1 MIALDLGIGGLEGDL
16 WRVVFL
22 MTRIGAALLAAPFFG
37 ASNIPVMVRVSFTG
51 AMAIF
56 VSIWLPEIV
65 TPPALLTLDGMLAL
79 AGEAL
84 IGLMLGFVLQ
94 IAFAAPTIAA
104 EVIGGS
110 MGMSMAQTSDP
121 GTGGTTTAF
130 GQYFIIV
137 LALVGAVFNAFII
150 IVLTLIFLAT
160 GAHLQW
166 IALVTESYHAFP
178 PGQTWVAPER
188 FEAIA
193 GFGGTLFET
202 ALRIA
207 LPVTVILLL
216 VQIVTGILSRSAP
229 SLNLFALGLPAG
241 VLAGIA
247 ALIIAAPLI
256 YDQFGDL
263 VEVALGQAESVMT
276 P

>member
-37 ASNIPVMVRVSFTG
+37 ASNVPVLVRVSFTG

-137 LALVGAVFNAFII
+137 L
-150 IVLTLIFLAT
+150 TLIFLAT
-160 GAHLQW
+160 GAHLHW
-166 IALVTESYHAFP
+166 IALVTESYRAFP
-178 PGQTWVAPER
+178 PGETWLGPER

-193 GFGGTLFET
+193 MFGGALFET

-207 LPVTVILLL
+207 LPVTLILLL

-256 YDQFGDL
+256 YDQFTDL
-263 VEVALGQAESVMT
+263 VEVGLAQAESVVT

>member
-1 MIALDLGIGGLEGDL
+1 MIALDFGLGGLEGDL

-37 ASNIPVMVRVSFTG
+37 ASNVPVMVRVSFTG

-56 VSIWLPEIV
+56 ISIWLPDIA
-65 TPPALLTLDGMLAL
+65 TPPALLTIEGMLAL
-79 AGEAL
+79 AGEAV
-84 IGLMLGFVLQ
+84 IGLLLGFVLQ
-94 IAFAAPTIAA
+94 LAFAAPTIAA
-104 EVIGGS
+104 EVIGGA

-137 LALVGAVFNAFII
+137 L
-150 IVLTLIFLAT
+150 TLIFLAT
-160 GAHLQW
+160 GAHLHW
-166 IALVTESYHAFP
+166 IALVTESYRAFP
-178 PGQTWVAPER
+178 PGQTWLGPER
-188 FEAIA
+188 YQAIA
-193 GFGGTLFET
+193 GFGGATFET

-207 LPVTVILLL
+207 LPVTLILLL
-216 VQIVTGILSRSAP
+216 VQILTGILSRSAP

-247 ALIIAAPLI
+247 ALIISAPLI
-256 YDQFGDL
+256 YDQFVGL
-263 VEVALGQAESVMT
+263 VELGLNQVESTVA